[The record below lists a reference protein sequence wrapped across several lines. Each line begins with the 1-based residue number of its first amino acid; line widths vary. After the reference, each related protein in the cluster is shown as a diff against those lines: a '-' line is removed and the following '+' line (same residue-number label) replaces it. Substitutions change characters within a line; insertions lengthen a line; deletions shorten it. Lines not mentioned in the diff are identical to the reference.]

1 MGSKSLFVLLLA
13 IAAVGA
19 TACGHGKTACAV
31 VDAADKACTVV
42 RYMEPDG
49 TVREVQVDRDEVNAF
64 GRQAAAR
71 KRNAAPPAGSA
82 TPPPSEPEKGS
93 P

>member
-1 MGSKSLFVLLLA
+1 MGSKSLFVLLA
-13 IAAVGA
+13 IVAVGA

-71 KRNAAPPAGSA
+71 KRNAAPPGSA
-82 TPPPSEPEKGS
+82 TPPSEPEKGS